1 MCHLVELLFIVGEI
15 EVVEI
20 GEERLF
26 VALSFLISGFES
38 GERGFGREGAHHVFF
53 EFGQLLTPYNAQE
66 DIAIGI
72 EHEEVGKSANVVALG
87 DGCVGAL
94 AHVDVEVDEI
104 VIHVVGKLG
113 IGEDVLV
120 HAVAGDGP
128 VGEAVEEDGLL
139 LGTGAR
145 QGFIERID
153 IVEFDVGF
161 DAIAIHARLGLCEGG
176 QRRERAHS
184 QTERKKE
191 VTERHENKISLKIR
205 LSGVRRPHSKS
216 SGVDDFEHRPKG
228 GRVRYL
234 RSLTQRTL

>member
-1 MCHLVELLFIVGEI
+1 MSLETRTSFRLWRSLLGLEGSHIFLCHLVELLFVVGEI

-26 VALSFLISGFES
+26 VALSFLIGGFES

-53 EFGQLLTPYNAQE
+53 EFGQLLPPHNAQE
-66 DIAIGI
+66 DIAVGI
-72 EHEEVGKSANVVALG
+72 EHEEVGKATNVIALG
-87 DGCVGAL
+87 DCGIGAL
-94 AHVDVEVDEI
+94 AHIDVEIDEI
-104 VIHVVGKLG
+104 AVHVVGKLG
-113 IGEDVLV
+113 IREDVLV

-145 QGFIERID
+145 QGFVERVD
-153 IVEFDVGF
+153 ILEFDVGF

-184 QTERKKE
+184 QTERKK
-191 VTERHENKISLKIR
+191 
-205 LSGVRRPHSKS
+205 
-216 SGVDDFEHRPKG
+216 
-228 GRVRYL
+228 
-234 RSLTQRTL
+234 RSDGET